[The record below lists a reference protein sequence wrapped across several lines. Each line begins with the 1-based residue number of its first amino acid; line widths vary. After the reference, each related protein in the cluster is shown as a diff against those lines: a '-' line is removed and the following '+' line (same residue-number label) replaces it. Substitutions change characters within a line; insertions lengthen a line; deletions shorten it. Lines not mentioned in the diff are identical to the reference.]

1 MLMTAQRA
9 RELATLANNELNKLV
24 TIEEAIEEAINK
36 AVDKGKMYICYHSRI
51 SNYIKDRL
59 ETLGYTTYEQTDLTP
74 DGEFRGYIT
83 YIKW

>member
-1 MLMTAQRA
+1 MTMTAQRA
-9 RELATLANNELNKLV
+9 RELATVANNESNKLM
-24 TIEEAIEEAINK
+24 TIEEEINK
-36 AVDKGKMYICYHSRI
+36 AVDKGKMYIYYHSRI

-59 ETLGYTTYEQTDLTP
+59 ETLGYTIYEQTDFAP

>member
-9 RELATLANNELNKLV
+9 RELATLANNESNKLM
-24 TIEEAIEEAINK
+24 TIEKEINK
-36 AVDKGKMYICYHSRI
+36 AVDKGKMYICYYSRI

-59 ETLGYTTYEQTDLTP
+59 ETLGYTTYEQTDFAP

>member
-9 RELATLANNELNKLV
+9 RELATVANNESNKLV
-24 TIEEAIEEAINK
+24 AIEEEINK
-36 AVDKGKMYICYHSRI
+36 AVDKGKMYACYHRRI
-51 SNYIKDRL
+51 SNYIKEKL
-59 ETLGYTTYEQTDLTP
+59 EAFGYTIYEQTDFAP

>member
-1 MLMTAQRA
+1 MLITAQRA
-9 RELATLANNELNKLV
+9 RELATLANNESNKLM
-24 TIEEAIEEAINK
+24 TIEEEI
-36 AVDKGKMYICYHSRI
+36 DKGKMYICYHSRI

-59 ETLGYTTYEQTDLTP
+59 ETLGYTTYEQTDLAP

>member
-1 MLMTAQRA
+1 MQENWQQSQITGGNR
-9 RELATLANNELNKLV
+9 R
-24 TIEEAIEEAINK
+24 K

-51 SNYIKDRL
+51 SSYVKDTL
-59 ETLGYTTYEQTDLTP
+59 EAFGYTTYEQTDLAP

>member
-9 RELATLANNELNKLV
+9 RELATVANNESNKLV
-24 TIEEAIEEAINK
+24 AIEEEINK
-36 AVDKGKMYICYHSRI
+36 AIDKGEMCAYYHERI
-51 SNYIKDRL
+51 PKYIKEKL
-59 ETLGYTTYEQTDLTP
+59 ETLGYTIYKQTDLAP

>member
-1 MLMTAQRA
+1 
-9 RELATLANNELNKLV
+9 
-24 TIEEAIEEAINK
+24 
-36 AVDKGKMYICYHSRI
+36 MYICYHSRI

-59 ETLGYTTYEQTDLTP
+59 KTLGYTTYEQTDFAP

>member
-1 MLMTAQRA
+1 MLITAQRA
-9 RELATLANNELNKLV
+9 RELATLANNESNKLI
-24 TIEEAIEEAINK
+24 TIEEKINK
-36 AVDKGKMYICYHSRI
+36 AVDKGKMYICYHNRI

-59 ETLGYTTYEQTDLTP
+59 ETLGYTTYEQTDFAP

>member
-9 RELATLANNELNKLV
+9 RELATLNNESNDRWI
-24 TIEEAIEEAINK
+24 TITKEINN
-36 AVDKGKMYICYHSRI
+36 AVSKGKMYACYHKRI

-59 ETLGYTTYEQTDLTP
+59 ETLGYTTYEQTDFAP